1 MQQVV
6 RQVDGMLSSPIHE
19 EPIDWSAEYGIHHVA
34 LIPDGNR
41 RWAQERSMEA
51 TLGHTVGLLTVLPR
65 IIDGLCD
72 RGVHTITAWGFSTEN
87 WARVRVEVDHLMAI
101 FAEFLRDQVMELA
114 NRHQARL
121 VHIGR
126 RDRLPDSV
134 VTQIDYAVGATK
146 HYDQHVFNM
155 AIDYGGEDELARAA
169 ERMLSSVREGHELS
183 GESLRDFLDTAGQ
196 PFPNPDVIIR
206 SSGEHRLSGFMPL
219 QSSYSE
225 LFFVKE
231 QFPEFNMDLLDS
243 VGQAF
248 NERKR
253 RFGT

>member
-1 MQQVV
+1 MQQVAT
-6 RQVDGMLSSPIHE
+6 QAEGTLSPTKQDE
-19 EPIDWSAEYGIHHVA
+19 VVNWSAQYGIHHVA

-41 RWAQERSMEA
+41 RWAQEHSMEA
-51 TLGHTVGLLTVLPR
+51 KLGHTVGLLQVLPR

-87 WARVRVEVDHLMAI
+87 WARVRVEVEHLMTI
-101 FAEFLRDQVMELA
+101 FAEFLSHQVLELA
-114 NRHQARL
+114 NRHHARL

-134 VTQIDYAVGATK
+134 LSRIDHALEATAK
-146 HYDQHVFNM
+146 YDQHVFNM

-169 ERMLSSVREGHELS
+169 DRMLEAARQGRAVEGA
-183 GESLRDFLDTAGQ
+183 SLRDFLDTAGQ
-196 PFPNPDVIIR
+196 PYPNPDVIIR
-206 SSGEHRLSGFMPL
+206 SSGEHRLSGFLPL

-231 QFPEFNMDLLDS
+231 QFPEFNMELLDS
-243 VGQAF
+243 VGRAF